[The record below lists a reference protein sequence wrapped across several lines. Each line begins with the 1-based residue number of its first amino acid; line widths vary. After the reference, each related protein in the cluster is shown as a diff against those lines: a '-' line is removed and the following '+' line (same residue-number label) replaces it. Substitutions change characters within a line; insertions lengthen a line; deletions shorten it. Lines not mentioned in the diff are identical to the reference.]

1 VTDVPPDLS
10 AMPFEDA
17 LKRLEDIV
25 TQLESGQDP
34 LESSIEMYE
43 TGNRLRAHC
52 DALLK
57 SAEARIEK
65 ITLSSSGAPKGVEPL
80 DVD

>member
-1 VTDVPPDLS
+1 MTDVPPDLS

>member
-1 VTDVPPDLS
+1 MTDVPPDLS

-17 LKRLEDIV
+17 LKRLEDIA
-25 TQLESGQDP
+25 TQLESGQAP